1 MEVRKLIFD
10 KLEELLNK
18 PATLNKFF
26 VFTLYDLKHDSEGCI
41 EVIEDYLEQHKDKI
55 EDFSFES
62 WIDEETFK
70 PILMMKM
77 TPVPE
82 LAKHLFPSNILNQL
96 LPSSKESDILRNRI
110 TNVLEKYAFE
120 FNVEDTRKLII
131 NDIEFV
137 LSGVE
142 VIDKT
147 TFENIDKGILNF
159 IVRHEDHEMTLPE
172 YLDLVASKKRYE

>member
-1 MEVRKLIFD
+1 MRNKIFD
-10 KLEELLNK
+10 KIWDLQTK
-18 PATLNKFF
+18 VPTINKFF
-26 VFTLYDLKHDSEGCI
+26 SFNLVDLNDNPEKCLKE
-41 EVIEDYLEQHKDKI
+41 IEDYLERHWDKI
-55 EDFSFES
+55 EDFTFES

-142 VIDKT
+142 VLDKT
-147 TFENIDKGILNF
+147 TFENVDKGVLNF
-159 IVRHEDHEMTLPE
+159 IVRDEDHEMTLSE
-172 YLDLVASKKRYE
+172 YLELVASKKRYE